1 MKHCMGK
8 VVRTLIY
15 SLTGMLLL
23 ASCTQGTGSEA
34 FRAPEI
40 LSAEAQQAWK
50 AATLRCTLSD
60 GRADRCGFLF
70 ENATGEW
77 QTLPTSLQDCHF
89 ETTVE
94 GLAPGRTYRFL
105 AFAEAGES
113 RVETD
118 TLRFT
123 TRGALTTDPI
133 DVEDPVVADWL
144 LSRFDSDGDGHIS
157 FAEAALIRVISIAPT
172 NQYNLRSLQ
181 GIEYMP
187 NLEEVHC
194 WADYNDA
201 TQSPAGTL
209 CFVDF
214 SHNPKLKSFALSHN
228 GALGKL
234 VPTLDLSS
242 CPALRF
248 VNVSDCGLR
257 EIIVSGCPE
266 LEQLTFYS
274 NELTSVDVRS
284 CPRLT
289 ILSIADNRLHE
300 IDVRANAELEEL
312 AFNGNPVTAIDISQ
326 NPKLRSIYC
335 WSCALE
341 ELDVSA
347 NPALQTLICYG
358 NPLRTLY
365 VAEGQTIPFI
375 TVDRRDDHIPPE
387 TEIVIK
393 H

>member
-40 LSAEAQQAWK
+40 LSAEAELLWK
-50 AATLRCTLSD
+50 AATLHGSLSD
-60 GRADRCGFLF
+60 GRVERCGFLF
-70 ENATGEW
+70 ENAQGEW
-77 QTLPTSLQDCHF
+77 VAMPSTLQDRRF
-89 ETTVE
+89 KATVE
-94 GLAPGRTYRFL
+94 GLAPGSTYRFL

-113 RVETD
+113 RILTD
-118 TLRFT
+118 TLSFT
-123 TRGALTTDPI
+123 AREAQPSDPI
-133 DVEDPVVADWL
+133 DVEDPAFLAYL
-144 LSRFDSDGDGHIS
+144 LSLYDRDRNGEIS
-157 FAEAALIRVISIAPT
+157 FAEAGRIRSVSISPT
-172 NQYNLRSLQ
+172 NRYNLQSLQ

-375 TVDRRDDHIPPE
+375 TVNRRDDHIPPE